1 MPPLA
6 GTLARAAATRTA
18 SPAAR
23 SDFVPERSIVRA
35 RQRVEHDL
43 LELARRASPNARC
56 REIED
61 RGFAL
66 IETRRHGDEV
76 RAVAHVVRTHA
87 TGAPKRV
94 AGIRRER
101 VPGARTVVSLAC
113 HALATDG
120 GAPRG
125 IRRGEDHRDRVARD
139 VLVAMLVADTRRRA
153 YVVRLRELPA
163 LFPPVGVDHAR
174 AGIAGPIAQPCDELA
189 FRPPRRG
196 RRRRWTW
203 LRASGPRRV
212 DGGGGSACYV
222 GDHAQTPCHS
232 ESLAMPRMQE
242 NDFLRPD
249 VRDARLSSI
258 DPMSVLHEPL
268 WNELA
273 AQLRPF
279 LLHRVSPSDV
289 DDVLQDVFLRVQRG
303 LSDLRDEE
311 RFTAWLFRIARSSVA
326 EHCRARARHP
336 LTPPIETDGAEVVDD
351 APVLACCVAAFV
363 ARLPALYCEAL
374 TLVELEERSMQDAA
388 DRGRRGM
395 SWILGVATWPC

>member
-1 MPPLA
+1 LPPLA
-6 GTLARAAATRTA
+6 GTLARSAATRTA
-18 SPAAR
+18 PPAAR
-23 SDFVPERSIVRA
+23 SDFVPERSIVRS
-35 RQRVEHDL
+35 RQRVDHDL

-61 RGFAL
+61 RGFVV
-66 IETRRHGDEV
+66 IETRRHRDEV

-101 VPGARTVVSLAC
+101 VPGARTVVSLTY
-113 HALATDG
+113 HTLATYD

-163 LFPPVGVDHAR
+163 LFQPVGVAHAR
-174 AGIAGPIAQPCDELA
+174 AGIAGPIAQHCDELA

-222 GDHAQTPCHS
+222 GEHEQ
-232 ESLAMPRMQE
+232 
-242 NDFLRPD
+242 
-249 VRDARLSSI
+249 RDAAEHQADSELRRVREERERVATGLVTARCIVVRHRSDGQDQQPAEQDDEPPDHLDGILEGPATIPHDLRFLQASSRATSRQPCADSLSS
-258 DPMSVLHEPL
+258 V
-268 WNELA
+268 
-273 AQLRPF
+273 
-279 LLHRVSPSDV
+279 
-289 DDVLQDVFLRVQRG
+289 
-303 LSDLRDEE
+303 
-311 RFTAWLFRIARSSVA
+311 
-326 EHCRARARHP
+326 
-336 LTPPIETDGAEVVDD
+336 
-351 APVLACCVAAFV
+351 
-363 ARLPALYCEAL
+363 
-374 TLVELEERSMQDAA
+374 
-388 DRGRRGM
+388 
-395 SWILGVATWPC
+395 

>member
-113 HALATDG
+113 HALATYD

-163 LFPPVGVDHAR
+163 LFQPVGVDHAR
-174 AGIAGPIAQPCDELA
+174 AGIAGPIAQHCDALA
-189 FRPPRRG
+189 FRHPRRG

-203 LRASGPRRV
+203 LRATGLVTARCIVVRHRSDGQDQQPAEQDDEPPDHLDGIHEGP
-212 DGGGGSACYV
+212 ATIP
-222 GDHAQTPCHS
+222 H
-232 ESLAMPRMQE
+232 
-242 NDFLRPD
+242 
-249 VRDARLSSI
+249 
-258 DPMSVLHEPL
+258 
-268 WNELA
+268 
-273 AQLRPF
+273 
-279 LLHRVSPSDV
+279 
-289 DDVLQDVFLRVQRG
+289 
-303 LSDLRDEE
+303 DLRLLQ
-311 RFTAWLFRIARSSVA
+311 ASS
-326 EHCRARARHP
+326 RATSRQP
-336 LTPPIETDGAEVVDD
+336 
-351 APVLACCVAAFV
+351 C
-363 ARLPALYCEAL
+363 
-374 TLVELEERSMQDAA
+374 A
-388 DRGRRGM
+388 D
-395 SWILGVATWPC
+395 SLSF